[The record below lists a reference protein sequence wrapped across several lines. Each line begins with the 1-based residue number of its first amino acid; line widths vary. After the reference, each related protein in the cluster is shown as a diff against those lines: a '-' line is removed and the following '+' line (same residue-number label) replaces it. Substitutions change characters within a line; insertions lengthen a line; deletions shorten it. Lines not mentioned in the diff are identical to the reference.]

1 MQCKVNSENYK
12 LLQEYP
18 SSDSWELVE
27 RTCLSKFLPRLP
39 QEALFKAMKLCG
51 IEKATSESGES
62 QLSCSVEDGVL
73 KLGQT
78 KTKIYEQGNM
88 TKVPDV
94 VFYDTNQVFY
104 SIIF

>member
-1 MQCKVNSENYK
+1 
-12 LLQEYP
+12 
-18 SSDSWELVE
+18 
-27 RTCLSKFLPRLP
+27 
-39 QEALFKAMKLCG
+39 MKLCG

-78 KTKIYEQGNM
+78 KTKIYEKGNM